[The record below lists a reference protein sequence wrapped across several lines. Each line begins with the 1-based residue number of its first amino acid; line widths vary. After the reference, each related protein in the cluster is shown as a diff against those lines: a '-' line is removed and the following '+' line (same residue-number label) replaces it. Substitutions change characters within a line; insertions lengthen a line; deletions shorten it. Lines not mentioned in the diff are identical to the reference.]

1 MNEKKKHKIMLGI
14 EVILLCMIVAILGTN
29 AASSN
34 PPSNGVSY
42 GKNNQTTVEGA
53 LNDLYT
59 KANYGN
65 ATASQIL
72 KGKTALVGGK
82 QVTGTIPTMQ
92 GTGHVDVSET
102 VAGNH
107 SQNGTSYLYYKV
119 PPHTYTG
126 EVEWLRSSYADV
138 ASRIGLTAG
147 KLLKGQ
153 TVLGITGTG
162 ETSCPTCPDCPT
174 CPTPES
180 QGYVKYYRFDKDAT
194 YTRTSTGT
202 NTTLSSGSWS
212 RFCADNK
219 ECTYTFKVPLDS
231 GITVNKLYSCD
242 VHLRTK
248 RNGPGSLACVNTGA
262 HCSVNGFRV
271 ARGYASNSTTT
282 EYRYMDE
289 LTASTIYGDRTIG
302 SQTSYGTWSNGG
314 YSVHNNTAS
323 FVQSAKTMCNVSGSN
338 IEMTLEI
345 NDMSL
350 STYDLSFV
358 LSGSIT
364 YQ

>member
-14 EVILLCMIVAILGTN
+14 EVVLLCMIVAILGTN

-42 GKNNQTTVEGA
+42 NKNSQTTVEGA
-53 LNDLYT
+53 LNDLYN

-65 ATASQIL
+65 ASASQIL

-82 QVTGTIPTMQ
+82 KVTGTMPTMS

-102 VAGNH
+102 VAGDH

-162 ETSCPTCPDCPT
+162 ETSCPSCPDCPT
-174 CPTPES
+174 CLNTS
-180 QGYVKYYRFDKDAT
+180 DAT
-194 YTRTSTGT
+194 ATAEDISSGKTAYVNGQKITGTGIMGKTYQFNHKKATVSGQTFTGSWTRLVPDKGTYTDFTIDLPFTPKKLESCHMNLYGNYTST
-202 NTTLSSGSWS
+202 NQNRWDADF
-212 RFCADNK
+212 RFSNSAGYW
-219 ECTYTFKVPLDS
+219 YTMNIPNDYYVSNSQSVNNYTDTQASCVLD
-231 GITVNKLYSCD
+231 GNKL
-242 VHLRTK
+242 K
-248 RNGPGSLACVNTGA
+248 
-262 HCSVNGFRV
+262 FRV
-271 ARGYASNSTTT
+271 SIFYDGTTNGICAVQTRAS
-282 EYRYMDE
+282 EFYLDGVI
-289 LTASTIYGDRTIG
+289 A
-302 SQTSYGTWSNGG
+302 
-314 YSVHNNTAS
+314 
-323 FVQSAKTMCNVSGSN
+323 
-338 IEMTLEI
+338 
-345 NDMSL
+345 
-350 STYDLSFV
+350 YD
-358 LSGSIT
+358 
-364 YQ
+364 